1 MWLLFK
7 TLKFTFYLLFF
18 KTLKE
23 YSSGKFSWSV
33 EFLAPILS
41 SCVQTLCSRPLQPLP
56 PTGMHLPGPVFG
68 LGQLAC
74 SPASFH
80 NSSLV
85 LVQWPQPFTQI
96 IPLALTF
103 NSPLFILGTFSS
115 SSRSLCQGCLLRFLH
130 KVYFLAVTLCGS
142 VSLSQFLRCK
152 IPIFNCPC
160 KHNQ

>member
-1 MWLLFK
+1 MVVVNLAGKLNFWPQFSLYVAKLFA
-7 TLKFTFYLLFF
+7 LD
-18 KTLKE
+18 
-23 YSSGKFSWSV
+23 
-33 EFLAPILS
+33 
-41 SCVQTLCSRPLQPLP
+41 LCSPCHPQAV
-56 PTGMHLPGPVFG
+56 HLPAPVFG

-115 SSRSLCQGCLLRFLH
+115 SCRSLCQGCLLRFLH
-130 KVYFLAVTLCGS
+130 KALLLS
-142 VSLSQFLRCK
+142 SHSLRFSLIK
-152 IPIFNCPC
+152 PISET
-160 KHNQ
+160 